1 MDQKGEINV
10 KAASITDKRSITA
23 MFSINLE
30 DKFLPMQLIYQ
41 SKTGQ
46 SLPKV
51 KFSESFSLGVSKS
64 HYSNEN
70 ETLKSIKEIIL
81 PYIREEREKLGCP
94 SQKTLLIFD
103 VFLGQT
109 ADKVLK
115 VLEDNNV
122 LATKVPPNMT
132 HSFQPLDLTVN
143 MVVKD
148 FTKNKFSEWFSRQ
161 ISIGTDTEQELEDI
175 EIDYRLSVLKP
186 LHQRG

>member
-1 MDQKGEINV
+1 M
-10 KAASITDKRSITA
+10 
-23 MFSINLE
+23 
-30 DKFLPMQLIYQ
+30 
-41 SKTGQ
+41 
-46 SLPKV
+46 
-51 KFSESFSLGVSKS
+51 
-64 HYSNEN
+64 
-70 ETLKSIKEIIL
+70 
-81 PYIREEREKLGCP
+81 
-94 SQKTLLIFD
+94 
-103 VFLGQT
+103 GQT

-122 LATKVPPNMT
+122 WATKVPPNMT

-186 LHQRG
+186 LHQRGWYPSMTTLVAQKVKPS